1 MPLIY
6 QIFFDLS
13 FKFCYW
19 KLEERIFGLSNN
31 VLVQLNY
38 VRQCCIQS
46 YFEASIPV
54 WDPKLKPPKAQVLIS
69 GISFRQC
76 SLLQS
81 QESNVLIYP
90 EHKIAKNFQSFAP
103 GPWTPLGRAY
113 SAAPDSP
120 AAQQF
125 FSLLRSSKNRH
136 PPKIAGY
143 DTVH

>member
-1 MPLIY
+1 MLLIY
-6 QIFFDLS
+6 PIFFDLN

-19 KLEERIFGLSNN
+19 KLEEMIFGLSNN
-31 VLVQLNY
+31 VLVHLNY
-38 VRQCCIQS
+38 VHQCRIQS
-46 YFEASIPV
+46 YFEASMPV
-54 WDPKLKPPKAQVLIS
+54 WYPKLKPPNAQVLIS

-81 QESNVLIYP
+81 QESDVLIYS
-90 EHKIAKNFQSFAP
+90 EHKIAKNFC
-103 GPWTPLGRAY
+103 PWTPLGRAY

-125 FSLLRSSKNRH
+125 FSLLRLSKNWNS
-136 PPKIAGY
+136 PKIAGY

>member
-1 MPLIY
+1 MLLIC

-31 VLVQLNY
+31 VLVHLNY
-38 VRQCCIQS
+38 VRQCRIQS
-46 YFEASIPV
+46 YFTSIPV
-54 WDPKLKPPKAQVLIS
+54 WDPKLKPPNAQVLIS
-69 GISFRQC
+69 GISFCQC

-81 QESNVLIYP
+81 QESDVLIYS

-125 FSLLRSSKNRH
+125 FSLLHLSKNWNS
-136 PPKIAGY
+136 PKIAGY